1 MNLSSLNHRELEEFG
16 YSQKEI
22 FEEQMKFKDALKI
35 QSSLNDKFKTLDI
48 ISYLQFFKK
57 TTPFFINE
65 ELLMNLK
72 NKQLLISMLLFAE
85 LSENGKVKCF
95 DFYTKHNFDKSE
107 FYKTLKKI
115 NKHSKQLFI
124 KRISTTTK
132 TGKSTFF
139 LEMKFLKNDYVPFY
153 SKQIKFNSFSKVV
166 LCLLLNGKKYVSFL
180 RMTQTSKWDNDDF
193 QFDKEDVLMNE
204 EKNIKKD
211 KKNTH
216 FKFVKKFTRIT
227 NTFLNLAKFSA
238 WKFFKKINSLTSY
251 VIDFLKMKSENKRV
265 IKQRFVDISS
275 LFRFLKNNFIAT
287 VM

>member
-1 MNLSSLNHRELEEFG
+1 
-16 YSQKEI
+16 
-22 FEEQMKFKDALKI
+22 MKFKDALKI
-35 QSSLNDKFKTLDI
+35 QSSLNDKFKTLNI

-85 LSENGKVKCF
+85 LAKNKKVKCF

-115 NKHSKQLFI
+115 NKHLKQFFI
-124 KRISTTTK
+124 KRISITTK

-153 SKQIKFNSFSKVV
+153 SKQIKFNSFSKIV
-166 LCLLLNGKKYVSFL
+166 LCLLLNDKKYVSFL

-193 QFDKEDVLMNE
+193 QFG
-204 EKNIKKD
+204 
-211 KKNTH
+211 
-216 FKFVKKFTRIT
+216 
-227 NTFLNLAKFSA
+227 
-238 WKFFKKINSLTSY
+238 
-251 VIDFLKMKSENKRV
+251 
-265 IKQRFVDISS
+265 
-275 LFRFLKNNFIAT
+275 
-287 VM
+287 

>member
-1 MNLSSLNHRELEEFG
+1 MWEQLKTTGKKASQMGLAFHFKKKGEIMNLSSLNHRELEEFG

-35 QSSLNDKFKTLDI
+35 QSSLNDKFKTFNI

-85 LSENGKVKCF
+85 LAKNKKVKCF

-115 NKHSKQLFI
+115 NKHLKQFFI
-124 KRISTTTK
+124 KRISITTK

-153 SKQIKFNSFSKVV
+153 SKQIKFNSFSKIV
-166 LCLLLNGKKYVSFL
+166 LCLLLNDKKYVSFL

-193 QFDKEDVLMNE
+193 QFDKENVLINE
-204 EKNIKKD
+204 KK
-211 KKNTH
+211 T
-216 FKFVKKFTRIT
+216 
-227 NTFLNLAKFSA
+227 
-238 WKFFKKINSLTSY
+238 
-251 VIDFLKMKSENKRV
+251 
-265 IKQRFVDISS
+265 
-275 LFRFLKNNFIAT
+275 
-287 VM
+287 